1 MTMDNLLDFVKTY
14 GALAVSSVSIIVAVI
29 ALWLQRRHHF
39 KSLTPVP
46 NFLTNNY
53 ENQIGVKLRNAGVGP
68 LLIEEF
74 RASNGA
80 ESKDDI
86 ISWMP
91 DAPNGIYWATFTHS
105 IDGWCIA
112 PNHEVFLVKLT
123 GNLGDG
129 TFRSFRDDVRA
140 ALSKL
145 TVTVRY
151 KDIYDR
157 PMPDKSRPLLG
168 WFEIHKV
175 PDKSPRPNEDTNLV
189 VNTSK

>member
-1 MTMDNLLDFVKTY
+1 MDTFLNFVKTQ
-14 GALAVSSVSIIVAVI
+14 GGLLVATASMIVAVVT
-29 ALWLQRRHHF
+29 LWFQRRHHV

-53 ENQIGVKLRNAGVGP
+53 ENQVGVKLRNAGVGP

-91 DAPNGIYWATFTHS
+91 DAPKGIYWVTFTYN

-123 GNLGDG
+123 GSLRDD
-129 TFRSFRDDVRA
+129 TFRSFRDDVRT

-145 TVTVRY
+145 TVNLKY
-151 KDIYDR
+151 KDIYDHR
-157 PMPDKSRPLLG
+157 MPEKSRSLLG
-168 WFEIHKV
+168 SFEI
-175 PDKSPRPNEDTNLV
+175 PEASDELPRPEEGTNLV
-189 VNTSK
+189 VNTTK